1 MHNIENENGTLMGL
15 MQKVNDLAQ
24 LKEDYLADTRQV
36 QFTVSDK
43 GNAGIVLEGN
53 GGVPTKVFEV
63 NDVASGQIATS
74 AGLDTRTA
82 RRLQNDY
89 PQEYSQLINKIHENE
104 PKKKMFRTHNYSSSD
119 IGSHTFGKD
128 GTVRAVVSDK
138 FKTFDNIN
146 LLQSTLPQLME
157 STAGWKVVN
166 GDVTDKRLYLQLRS
180 QNIEGSGAN
189 VRDVMASGIG
199 LSNSEVGFGSVSVYQ
214 MVWTLACL
222 NGMETT
228 NKTRKAHITSAQGDS
243 DTWGLLTNEAKDADN
258 KALELQVRDL
268 TKAYASREMFDEVIE
283 KMRKA
288 SENTIN
294 GTAQEAVENLGKVI
308 QLTKKETSNVLD
320 GLMATIGQAG
330 YAGEKVSQ
338 ATMVNAVTAVS
349 HMSDIDNRSDWQRRG
364 SQVLDLSPSDWQR
377 VAC

>member
-15 MQKVNDLAQ
+15 MQKVNELAQ
-24 LKEDYLADTRQV
+24 RKEDYLADTRQV
-36 QFTVSDK
+36 NFTVSDE
-43 GNAGIVLEGN
+43 GHAGIVLEGQ
-53 GGVPTKVFEV
+53 GGVPTKVFAV

-82 RRLQNDY
+82 RRLQESY
-89 PQEYSQLINKIHENE
+89 PQEYSQLINKIHEKE
-104 PKKKMFRTHNYSSSD
+104 PKNKMFRTHNYSSSD
-119 IGSHTFGKD
+119 LNPHTFGQD
-128 GTVRAVVSDK
+128 GVVRAVVSDK

-146 LLQSTLPQLME
+146 LLQSTLPQLIE
-157 STAGWKVVN
+157 SNAGWKVVN

-180 QNIEGSGAN
+180 QNIEGAGSN

-199 LSNSEVGFGSVSVYQ
+199 LSNSEVGFGSVAVYQ

>member
-1 MHNIENENGTLMGL
+1 MHNIENKNKTLMGL
-15 MQKVNDLAQ
+15 MKIVNDLDKR
-24 LKEDYLADTRQV
+24 KEDYLADTRQV
-36 QFTVSDK
+36 NFTVSDE
-43 GNAGIVLEGN
+43 GHAGIVLEGQ

-82 RRLQNDY
+82 RRLQKDY
-89 PQEYSQLINKIHENE
+89 PRPYAKLINEIHENE
-104 PKKKMFRTHNYSSSD
+104 PKKKMIRVHNYSSSD
-119 IGSHTFGKD
+119 FGSHTFGKD
-128 GTVRAVVSDK
+128 GEARAVVSEK

-146 LLQSTLPQLME
+146 LLQSTLPPLME
-157 STAGWKVVN
+157 SNADWKVVN
-166 GDVTDKRLYLQLRS
+166 GDVTDKHLYLQLRS
-180 QNIEGSGAN
+180 QNIEGAGAN

-199 LSNSEVGFGSVSVYQ
+199 ISNSEVGFGSVAVYQ

-228 NKTRKAHITSAQGDS
+228 NKTRKSHITSAQGDS

-349 HMSDIDNRSDWQRRG
+349 HMSNIDNRSDWQRRG
-364 SQVLDLSPSDWQR
+364 SQVLDLSQSDWQR

>member
-119 IGSHTFGKD
+119 IGSHTFGKN

>member
-1 MHNIENENGTLMGL
+1 M
-15 MQKVNDLAQ
+15 
-24 LKEDYLADTRQV
+24 
-36 QFTVSDK
+36 
-43 GNAGIVLEGN
+43 EGC
-53 GGVPTKVFEV
+53 
-63 NDVASGQIATS
+63 
-74 AGLDTRTA
+74 
-82 RRLQNDY
+82 Y
-89 PQEYSQLINKIHENE
+89 
-104 PKKKMFRTHNYSSSD
+104 
-119 IGSHTFGKD
+119 
-128 GTVRAVVSDK
+128 
-138 FKTFDNIN
+138 
-146 LLQSTLPQLME
+146 
-157 STAGWKVVN
+157 
-166 GDVTDKRLYLQLRS
+166 
-180 QNIEGSGAN
+180 
-189 VRDVMASGIG
+189 
-199 LSNSEVGFGSVSVYQ
+199 SEVGFGSVAVYQ

-294 GTAQEAVENLGKVI
+294 NTAQEAVENLGKVI

-364 SQVLDLSPSDWQR
+364 SQVLDLSQSDWQR

>member
-24 LKEDYLADTRQV
+24 RKEDYLADTRQV
-36 QFTVSDK
+36 QFTVSPQ

-89 PQEYSQLINKIHENE
+89 PIPYAKLINEIHENE
-104 PKKKMFRTHNYSSSD
+104 PKKKMFRTHNYSPSD

-199 LSNSEVGFGSVSVYQ
+199 LSNSEVGFGSVAVYQ

-283 KMRKA
+283 KMRLA
-288 SENTIN
+288 HENKIN

-349 HMSDIDNRSDWQRRG
+349 HMADIDNRSDWQRRG